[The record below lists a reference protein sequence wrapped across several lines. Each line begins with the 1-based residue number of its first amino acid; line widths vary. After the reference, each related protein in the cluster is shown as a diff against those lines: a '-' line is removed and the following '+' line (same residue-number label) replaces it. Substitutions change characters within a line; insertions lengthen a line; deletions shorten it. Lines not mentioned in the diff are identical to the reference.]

1 MALTTP
7 LIKGGITCTEV
18 LDDDTLS
25 ATAKSVQHTL
35 FDESATP
42 SPATIF
48 SGDVYALSTGAKT
61 IDLRTAYTVGG
72 GSADGNGLKVQ
83 GFFFK
88 NLGANPMTITVGA
101 SNGYTILGTAG
112 LAIVPPSG
120 WLAAYHAD
128 ASADVSDSVKT
139 IDVSGT
145 ASQTFE
151 FAVIMG

>member
-1 MALTTP
+1 MSLTSP
-7 LIKGGITCTEV
+7 LIKGGITCVEV
-18 LDDDTLS
+18 LSDETLS

-35 FDESATP
+35 FDESQTP
-42 SPATIF
+42 PNASIF
-48 SGDVYALSTGAKT
+48 SGDVYALVTGAKT

-88 NLGANPMTITVGA
+88 NLGANPMTIEAGA
-101 SNGYTILGTAG
+101 SNGYNILGA
-112 LAIVPPSG
+112 SG
-120 WLAAYHAD
+120 EATIPQNAWMAVYFGEG
-128 ASADVSDSVKT
+128 SADVSDSVKT

-145 ASQTFE
+145 GTQTFE